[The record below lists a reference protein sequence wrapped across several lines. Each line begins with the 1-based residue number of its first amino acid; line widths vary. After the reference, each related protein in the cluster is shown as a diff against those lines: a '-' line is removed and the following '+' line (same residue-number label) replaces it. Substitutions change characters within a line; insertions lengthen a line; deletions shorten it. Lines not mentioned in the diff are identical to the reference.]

1 MPNKDIQLPA
11 TICLVFTHEIL
22 FLFGEFLLLLLMY
35 HGGGGGGRWEDPFWA
50 DGPSE
55 GVQLIRDRGTSS
67 FWRIVGKWVSWVN

>member
-55 GVQLIRDRGTSS
+55 GVQLIRGSGLPSS
-67 FWRIVGKWVSWVN
+67 GE